1 MIRATF
7 QLVPGL
13 GPRRE
18 RALWEAGFRDWRD
31 VLDADAA
38 ALPMPASLAAGLRA
52 ALVRLEA
59 AWGRQD
65 LPALAAQIPPSE
77 HWRFFGG
84 FHTCAVYLD
93 IEVDREEG
101 ITVVG
106 LLDRHGPRLLRAGHD
121 LAHIATH
128 VPPDCLLVTFNGASF
143 DVPMLSKAFDT
154 WSAPQA
160 HMDLRH
166 LWNRLGHWGGLKA
179 LEDQVGIGRPSH
191 LKDLD
196 GSQAGWLWRHARLG
210 DRQALLKLAEY
221 NLYDTINLRTLA
233 ALGWNR
239 MVERHG
245 FQDQKVDVS
254 HRGDVLYDVSR
265 ILLAL

>member
-13 GPRRE
+13 GPTRE
-18 RALWEAGFRDWRD
+18 QALWAAGFRDWTD
-31 VLDADAA
+31 VAQAPPK
-38 ALPMPASLAAGLRA
+38 ALPLQSGVASALRA
-52 ALVRLEA
+52 AIVSAEH
-59 AWGRQD
+59 AWASGD
-65 LPALAAQIPPSE
+65 LSALATQLPPTE
-77 HWRFFGG
+77 HWRLFGA
-84 FHTCAVYLD
+84 FHGAAIFLD

-106 LLDRHGPRLLRAGHD
+106 LLDQDGPRLLMAGRD
-121 LAHIATH
+121 LAQFPHR
-128 VPPDCLLVTFNGASF
+128 VPAHCLLVTFNGSSF
-143 DVPMLSKAFDT
+143 DVPILRKAFDM
-154 WSAPQA
+154 WSVPAA

-179 LEDQVGIGRPSH
+179 LEDEVGIGRPRH

-196 GSQAGWLWRHARLG
+196 GSHASWLWRHARLG
-210 DRQALLKLAEY
+210 DRQALLKLVEY
-221 NLYDTINLRTLA
+221 NLYDAINLRTLA

-239 MVERHG
+239 MTERCG
-245 FQDQKVDVS
+245 FGEQSLQVS
-254 HRGDVLYDVSR
+254 YRGDVLYDVSQ